1 MEVNTMKPSL
11 ISAVAGATL
20 LILTSCAPTT
30 KLATEWKA
38 PQKPAPFDK
47 IVAIAMSRDNII
59 RRIAENEF
67 VKTLPKRAKTTE
79 GLTSYS
85 VIPDAERDDVERVK
99 ARLREADADGVVVF
113 RLVDAN
119 TQIYANQPGG
129 YYTSFWGYYSWA
141 APVVFSPGYM
151 MSEEVIRIE
160 SLVYDVETAELI
172 WTTITESTDPKSTQK
187 VIDDVVRLAIR
198 RMKELG
204 LVK

>member
-1 MEVNTMKPSL
+1 MKPSFL
-11 ISAVAGATL
+11 SAFTGMTL
-20 LILTSCAPTT
+20 FFLTACSPTT
-30 KLATEWKA
+30 KLAEDWAA
-38 PQKPAPFDK
+38 PQKSDPFEK
-47 IVAIAMSRDNII
+47 VVAIAMSRDNII

-67 VKTLPKRAKTTE
+67 VNTLPKHAKTTE

-85 VIPDAERDDVERVK
+85 IISDAERDDVEKVRMRLEE
-99 ARLREADADGVVVF
+99 ARADGVVVF

-160 SLVYDVETAELI
+160 ALAYDVETAELI
-172 WTTITESTDPKSTQK
+172 WTTITESTDPKSSQK
-187 VIDDVVRLAIR
+187 VIDDVVRLVIR
-198 RMKELG
+198 RMKGLG
-204 LVK
+204 LVQ

>member
-1 MEVNTMKPSL
+1 MKPSS
-11 ISAVAGATL
+11 ISALIGATL
-20 LILTSCAPTT
+20 LMLTACGPTT
-30 KLATEWKA
+30 KLATEWEA
-38 PQKPAPFDK
+38 PQKPEPFEK
-47 IVAIAMSRDNII
+47 IVAIAMSRDTIM

-67 VKTLPKRAKTTE
+67 VKTLPKHAKTTE
-79 GLTSYS
+79 GLASYS
-85 VIPDAERDDVERVK
+85 VIPDAERDDVEKVK
-99 ARLREADADGVVVF
+99 MRLREADADGVVVF

-172 WTTITESTDPKSTQK
+172 WTTITESTDPKSSQK
-187 VIDDVVRLAIR
+187 VIDDVVRLALR
-198 RMKELG
+198 RMKALG